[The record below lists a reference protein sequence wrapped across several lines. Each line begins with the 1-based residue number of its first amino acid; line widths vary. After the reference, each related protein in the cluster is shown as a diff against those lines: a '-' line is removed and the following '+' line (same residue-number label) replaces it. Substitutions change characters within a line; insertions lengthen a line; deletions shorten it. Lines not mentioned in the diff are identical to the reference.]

1 MGINPDCLSA
11 GLLKPRKG
19 SARSRATKRP
29 LYKQES
35 IKLKYFRRD
44 SAMQKILT
52 RDFVLS
58 FFAQFTFSSVFSIL
72 IPTIPI
78 YLSRMG
84 AKEAEIGVLV
94 GSLSVSSLVLRPLI
108 GRALLKIPERRFMIA
123 GAIFYTV
130 SSIAY
135 LFAPPFWPLLAVR
148 VFQGM
153 GLALFSTASFTLV
166 ANVTPETHRG
176 QIISYFY
183 LSINFA
189 FALAPY
195 FGMLLINQFDF
206 PFNFKLLFLVSM
218 ALSLCC
224 LFITLKLKK
233 MQSVPSVDL
242 SLQKQPFLSREALP
256 PAIIAFLIT
265 ITWGALTAFF
275 PLYALSHGVDNPGL
289 FFAAFAITLILVR
302 GLGGKILDIYSRE
315 TIILPSLFSLV
326 ISMAI
331 LAFSRTLPMFILVA
345 ILWGT
350 GTAFLYPALVAYT
363 LDRTGSS
370 RGPAM
375 GTFTALTDL
384 GAGMGSVI
392 MGVILQLTNY
402 PIMFLCLALTGIINL
417 LYFYFAVRKKPQTLF
432 PHVEGGPFGRGQG

>member
-1 MGINPDCLSA
+1 M
-11 GLLKPRKG
+11 
-19 SARSRATKRP
+19 ATK
-29 LYKQES
+29 
-35 IKLKYFRRD
+35 
-44 SAMQKILT
+44 KILT
-52 RDFVLS
+52 QDFVLS

-94 GSLSVSSLVLRPLI
+94 GSLSVSSLVLRPLV

-123 GAIFYTV
+123 GALFYAF

-148 VFQGM
+148 VFQGV
-153 GLALFSTASFTLV
+153 GLAFFSTASFTLI
-166 ANVTPETHRG
+166 ASITPDTHRG

-195 FGMLLINQFDF
+195 FGMLIINWLNF
-206 PFNFKLLFLVSM
+206 PFNFQALFLVCTG
-218 ALSLCC
+218 LSLCS

-233 MQSVPSVDL
+233 LQSVPLADL

-275 PLYALSHGVDNPGL
+275 PLYALSQGVDNPGI

-302 GLGGKILDIYSRE
+302 GLGGRILDIYSRE
-315 TIILPSLFSLV
+315 KVIFPCLFTLV
-326 ISMAI
+326 ISVTI
-331 LAFSRTLPMFILVA
+331 LAFSTTLTMFILVA
-345 ILWGT
+345 VIWGM
-350 GTAFLYPALVAYT
+350 GTAFLYPSLVVYA
-363 LDRTGSS
+363 LDRAGSS

-392 MGVILQLTNY
+392 MGVILELTNY
-402 PIMFLCLALTGIINL
+402 PIMFLCLALTGIINI
-417 LYFYFAVRKKPQTLF
+417 LYFYFAVRKK
-432 PHVEGGPFGRGQG
+432 GRERYANLRVSM

>member
-1 MGINPDCLSA
+1 M
-11 GLLKPRKG
+11 
-19 SARSRATKRP
+19 AT
-29 LYKQES
+29 
-35 IKLKYFRRD
+35 
-44 SAMQKILT
+44 QKILN

-58 FFAQFTFSSVFSIL
+58 FFAQFAFSSVFSIL

-78 YLSRMG
+78 YLSKMG
-84 AKEAEIGVLV
+84 AREAEIGVLV
-94 GSLSVSSLVLRPLI
+94 GALSVSSLVLRPLI
-108 GRALLKIPERRFMIA
+108 GRALLKIPEKNFMIA
-123 GAIFYTV
+123 GAIFYAL

-148 VFQGM
+148 VFQGI

-166 ANVTPETHRG
+166 ANITPETHRG

-195 FGMLLINQFDF
+195 FGMVLINQFNF
-206 PFNFKLLFLVSM
+206 PFNFKVLFLICTG
-218 ALSLCC
+218 LSLCC

-233 MQSVPSVDL
+233 MPGLPLANL
-242 SLQKQPFLSREALP
+242 SSQKQPFLSREALP

-275 PLYALSHGVDNPGL
+275 PLYALSQGVDNPGL

-302 GLGGKILDIYSRE
+302 SLGGKILDIYARE
-315 TIILPSLFSLV
+315 KVILPCLFNLI
-326 ISMAI
+326 ISTAI
-331 LAFSRTLPMFILVA
+331 LAFSTTLTMFILVA
-345 ILWGT
+345 VIWGM

-363 LDRTGSS
+363 IDRAGSS

-392 MGVILQLTNY
+392 MGIILQLTNY
-402 PIMFLCLALTGIINL
+402 PFMFFCLALTGVINL
-417 LYFYFAVRKKPQTLF
+417 LYFYFAVRKKPQGLLS
-432 PHVEGGPFGRGQG
+432 PAGRR

>member
-1 MGINPDCLSA
+1 M
-11 GLLKPRKG
+11 
-19 SARSRATKRP
+19 AT
-29 LYKQES
+29 
-35 IKLKYFRRD
+35 
-44 SAMQKILT
+44 QKILT
-52 RDFVLS
+52 RDFVLC

-84 AKEAEIGVLV
+84 AREAEIGVLV
-94 GSLSVSSLVLRPLI
+94 GSLSVSSLVLRPLV
-108 GRALLKIPERRFMIA
+108 GRALLKFPEKNFMIA
-123 GAIFYTV
+123 GALFYTL

-148 VFQGM
+148 VFQGI

-166 ANVTPETHRG
+166 ANIIPETHRG

-195 FGMLLINQFDF
+195 FGMLLINQFNF
-206 PFNFKLLFLVSM
+206 PFNFKVLFLICIG
-218 ALSLCC
+218 LSLCC

-233 MQSVPSVDL
+233 MPGVPLTNL
-242 SLQKQPFLSREALP
+242 SSQKQPFLSREALP

-275 PLYALSHGVDNPGL
+275 PLYALSQGVDNPGL

-302 GLGGKILDIYSRE
+302 SLGGKILDIYARE
-315 TIILPSLFSLV
+315 KIILPCLFNLI
-326 ISMAI
+326 ISMII
-331 LAFSRTLPMFILVA
+331 LAFSTTLTMFILVA
-345 ILWGT
+345 VIWGM
-350 GTAFLYPALVAYT
+350 GTAFLYPT
-363 LDRTGSS
+363 LLASTIDRAGSS

-392 MGVILQLTNY
+392 MGIILQLTNY
-402 PIMFLCLALTGIINL
+402 PIMFFCLALTGIINL
-417 LYFYFAVRKKPQTLF
+417 LYFYFTIRKKPQDLSSLT
-432 PHVEGGPFGRGQG
+432 EGGPACRRQE

>member
-1 MGINPDCLSA
+1 M
-11 GLLKPRKG
+11 
-19 SARSRATKRP
+19 ATK
-29 LYKQES
+29 
-35 IKLKYFRRD
+35 
-44 SAMQKILT
+44 KILT

-84 AKEAEIGVLV
+84 AREAEIGVLV
-94 GSLSVSSLVLRPLI
+94 GALSVSSLVLRPLI
-108 GRALLKIPERRFMIA
+108 GRALLKIPEKKFMIV
-123 GAIFYTV
+123 GALLYTL

-148 VFQGM
+148 VFQGI
-153 GLALFSTASFTLV
+153 GLAFFSTASFTLV
-166 ANVTPETHRG
+166 ANMIPETHRG

-195 FGMLLINQFDF
+195 FGMLLINQFNF
-206 PFNFKLLFLVSM
+206 PFNFKILFLVCTG
-218 ALSLCC
+218 LSLCC

-233 MQSVPSVDL
+233 MSDVPLANL

-289 FFAAFAITLILVR
+289 FFAAFAITLIFVR
-302 GLGGKILDIYSRE
+302 GLGGKILDIYARE
-315 TIILPSLFSLV
+315 KVILPCLFNLI
-326 ISMAI
+326 ISTVI
-331 LAFSRTLPMFILVA
+331 LAFSTTLTMFILVA
-345 ILWGT
+345 VIWGM

-363 LDRTGSS
+363 IDRAGSS

-392 MGVILQLTNY
+392 MGIILQLTNY
-402 PIMFLCLALTGIINL
+402 PIMFLCLALTGVINL
-417 LYFYFAVRKKPQTLF
+417 LYFYFAV
-432 PHVEGGPFGRGQG
+432 